1 MMGPD
6 RFPFPTLPSRP
17 SAPGRAGPDKDD
29 SGGGSPV
36 KFRVERDVLA
46 DAVAWTARSLPARPP
61 APVLAGLLLRAED
74 GLLSISGFDYEVSAR
89 SEVAADVEQA
99 GSALV
104 SGKLLAEIARAL
116 PNRPVEIGTEGS
128 KVMLVCGTSRFT
140 LQTMPVD
147 DYPALPQMP
156 EASGAISGPT
166 LAAAVA
172 QVAVAAGKDD
182 TLPFLTGVRVEINGD
197 TLRLAATDRYRLAV
211 REILWKPENPD
222 AESVALVPA
231 KTLHDIAKSLT
242 SGEWVTLALSG
253 QDGSVGDGLFGFEA
267 GGRRTTTRL
276 LDGEF
281 IKYNALFP
289 AEYTGAAV
297 IETAQL
303 IEGVK
308 RVALVAERNTPI
320 RLSFSTGQVTLEAG
334 SGDEAQASESM
345 DAIFDEADISLA
357 FNPGYLLE
365 GLVAI
370 DSPYAQLSYTTSTK
384 PAVIT
389 GRPAADAEHDPAYR
403 YLIMPIRLSG

>member
-1 MMGPD
+1 M
-6 RFPFPTLPSRP
+6 
-17 SAPGRAGPDKDD
+17 
-29 SGGGSPV
+29 

-61 APVLAGLLLRAED
+61 VPVLAGLLLRAEND
-74 GLLSISGFDYEVSAR
+74 QLTISGFDYEVSAR
-89 SEVAADVEQA
+89 SLADAQIEQE

-116 PNRPVEIGTEGS
+116 PNRPVEVSTDGS
-128 KVMLVCGTSRFT
+128 KVLLVCGSSRFT

-147 DYPALPQMP
+147 DYPALPDMP
-156 EASGAISGPT
+156 MSSGAISGASF
-166 LAAAVA
+166 AAAVA

-182 TLPFLTGVRVEINGD
+182 SLPFLTGVRVEINGD

-211 REILWKPENPD
+211 RELQWKPEQAD
-222 AESVALVPA
+222 AEAVALVPA
-231 KTLHDIAKSLT
+231 RTLNEIAKSLT
-242 SGEWVTLALSG
+242 SGEWVTVALASDKGAG
-253 QDGSVGDGLFGFEA
+253 QGLIGFET

-276 LDGEF
+276 LEGEF

-297 IETAQL
+297 IETTAL
-303 IEGVK
+303 IEAVK

-320 RLSFSTGQVTLEAG
+320 RLSFSTGEVTLEAG
-334 SGDEAQASESM
+334 SGDEAQASETM
-345 DAIFDEADISLA
+345 DADFDEADISLA

-365 GLVAI
+365 GLGAI
-370 DSPYAQLSYTTSTK
+370 DAPFAQLSYTTSTK
-384 PAVIT
+384 PAVLT

>member
-1 MMGPD
+1 
-6 RFPFPTLPSRP
+6 
-17 SAPGRAGPDKDD
+17 
-29 SGGGSPV
+29 
-36 KFRVERDVLA
+36 VLA

-61 APVLAGLLLRAED
+61 VPVLAGLLLRAEND
-74 GLLSISGFDYEVSAR
+74 QLTISGFDYEVSAR
-89 SEVAADVEQA
+89 SLAEAQIEQE

-116 PNRPVEIGTEGS
+116 PNRPVEVSTDGS
-128 KVMLVCGTSRFT
+128 KVLLVCGSSRFT

-147 DYPALPQMP
+147 DYPALPDMP
-156 EASGAISGPT
+156 MSSGAISGASF
-166 LAAAVA
+166 AAAVA

-182 TLPFLTGVRVEINGD
+182 SLPFLTGVRVEITGD

-211 REILWKPENPD
+211 RELQWKPEQAD
-222 AESVALVPA
+222 AEAVALVPA
-231 KTLHDIAKSLT
+231 RTLNEIAKSLT
-242 SGEWVTLALSG
+242 SGEWVTVALASDKGAG
-253 QDGSVGDGLFGFEA
+253 QGLIGFET

-276 LDGEF
+276 LEGEF

-297 IETAQL
+297 IETTAL
-303 IEGVK
+303 IEAVK

-320 RLSFSTGQVTLEAG
+320 RLSFSTGEVTLEAG
-334 SGDEAQASESM
+334 SGDEAQASETM
-345 DAIFDEADISLA
+345 DADFDEADISLA

-365 GLVAI
+365 GLGAI
-370 DSPYAQLSYTTSTK
+370 DAPFAQLSYTTSTK
-384 PAVIT
+384 PAVLT

>member
-1 MMGPD
+1 
-6 RFPFPTLPSRP
+6 
-17 SAPGRAGPDKDD
+17 
-29 SGGGSPV
+29 V

-61 APVLAGLLLRAED
+61 VPVLAGLLLRAE
-74 GLLSISGFDYEVSAR
+74 GEQLTISGFDYEVSAR
-89 SEVAADVEQA
+89 SLAGAQIEQE

-116 PNRPVEIGTEGS
+116 PNRPVEVSTDGS
-128 KVMLVCGTSRFT
+128 KVLLVCGSSRFT

-147 DYPALPQMP
+147 DYPSLPDMP
-156 EASGAISGPT
+156 MASGAISGASF
-166 LAAAVA
+166 AAAVA

-182 TLPFLTGVRVEINGD
+182 SLPFLTGVRVEITGD
-197 TLRLAATDRYRLAV
+197 TVRLAATDRYRLAV
-211 REILWKPENPD
+211 RELMWKPEQAD
-222 AESVALVPA
+222 AEAVALVPA
-231 KTLHDIAKSLT
+231 RTLNEIAKSLT
-242 SGEWVTLALSG
+242 SGEWVTIALASDKGAG
-253 QDGSVGDGLFGFEA
+253 QGLIGFET

-276 LDGEF
+276 LEGEF

-297 IETAQL
+297 IETSPL
-303 IEGVK
+303 IEAVK

-320 RLSFSTGQVTLEAG
+320 RLSFSTGEVTLEAG
-334 SGDEAQASESM
+334 SGDEAQASETM
-345 DAIFDEADISLA
+345 DADFDEADISLA

-365 GLVAI
+365 GLGAI
-370 DSPYAQLSYTTSTK
+370 DAPFAQLSYTTSTK
-384 PAVIT
+384 PAVLT

>member
-1 MMGPD
+1 M
-6 RFPFPTLPSRP
+6 
-17 SAPGRAGPDKDD
+17 
-29 SGGGSPV
+29 

-61 APVLAGLLLRAED
+61 VPVLAGLLLRAEQD
-74 GLLSISGFDYEVSAR
+74 QLTISGFDYEVSAR
-89 SEVAADVEQA
+89 SLAGAQVDQE

-116 PNRPVEIGTEGS
+116 PNRPVEVSTDGS
-128 KVMLVCGTSRFT
+128 KVLLVCGTSRFT

-147 DYPALPQMP
+147 DYPSLPDMP
-156 EASGAISGPT
+156 VSSGAISGSSF
-166 LAAAVA
+166 AAAVA

-182 TLPFLTGVRVEINGD
+182 SLPFLTGVRVEINGD

-211 REILWKPENPD
+211 RELQWKPEQ
-222 AESVALVPA
+222 AEAEAVALVPA
-231 KTLHDIAKSLT
+231 RTLNEIAKSLT
-242 SGEWVTLALSG
+242 SGEWVTVALASDKNAG
-253 QDGSVGDGLFGFEA
+253 QGLIGFET

-276 LDGEF
+276 LEGEF

-297 IETAQL
+297 IETAPL
-303 IEGVK
+303 IEAVK

-320 RLSFSTGQVTLEAG
+320 RLSFSTGEVTLEAG
-334 SGDEAQASESM
+334 SGDEAQASETM
-345 DAIFDEADISLA
+345 DADFDEADISLA

-365 GLVAI
+365 GLGAI
-370 DSPYAQLSYTTSTK
+370 DAPFAQLSYTTSTK
-384 PAVIT
+384 PAVLT

>member
-1 MMGPD
+1 M
-6 RFPFPTLPSRP
+6 
-17 SAPGRAGPDKDD
+17 
-29 SGGGSPV
+29 

-61 APVLAGLLLRAED
+61 VPVLAGLLLRAEQD
-74 GLLSISGFDYEVSAR
+74 QLTISGFDYEVSAR
-89 SEVAADVEQA
+89 SHVAAQVDQD

-116 PNRPVEIGTEGS
+116 PNRPVEVSTDGS
-128 KVMLVCGTSRFT
+128 KVLLVCSSSRFT

-147 DYPALPQMP
+147 DYPSLPDMP
-156 EASGAISGPT
+156 VASGAISGSAF
-166 LAAAVA
+166 AAAVA

-182 TLPFLTGVRVEINGD
+182 SLPFLTGVRVEINGD

-211 REILWKPENPD
+211 RELQWKPEQAD
-222 AESVALVPA
+222 AEAVALVPA
-231 KTLHDIAKSLT
+231 RTLNEIAKSLT
-242 SGEWVTLALSG
+242 SGEWVTVALASDKSAG
-253 QDGSVGDGLFGFEA
+253 QGLIGFET

-276 LDGEF
+276 LEGEF

-297 IETAQL
+297 IETAPL

-320 RLSFSTGQVTLEAG
+320 RLSFSTGEVTLEAG
-334 SGDEAQASESM
+334 SGDEAQASETM
-345 DAIFDEADISLA
+345 DADFDEADISLA

-365 GLVAI
+365 GLGAI
-370 DSPYAQLSYTTSTK
+370 DAPFAQLSYTTSTK
-384 PAVIT
+384 PAVLT

>member
-1 MMGPD
+1 M
-6 RFPFPTLPSRP
+6 
-17 SAPGRAGPDKDD
+17 
-29 SGGGSPV
+29 

-61 APVLAGLLLRAED
+61 VPVLAGLLLRAEND
-74 GLLSISGFDYEVSAR
+74 QLTISGFDYEVSAR
-89 SEVAADVEQA
+89 SLADAQIEQE

-116 PNRPVEIGTEGS
+116 PNRPVEVSTDGS
-128 KVMLVCGTSRFT
+128 KVLLVCGSSRFT

-147 DYPALPQMP
+147 DYPALPDMP
-156 EASGAISGPT
+156 MSSGAISGASF
-166 LAAAVA
+166 AAAVA

-182 TLPFLTGVRVEINGD
+182 SLPFLTGVRVEITGD

-211 REILWKPENPD
+211 RELQWKPEQAD
-222 AESVALVPA
+222 AEAVALVPA
-231 KTLHDIAKSLT
+231 RTLNEIAKSLT
-242 SGEWVTLALSG
+242 SGEWVTVALASDKGAG
-253 QDGSVGDGLFGFEA
+253 QGLIGFET

-276 LDGEF
+276 LEGEF

-297 IETAQL
+297 IETTAL
-303 IEGVK
+303 IEAVK

-320 RLSFSTGQVTLEAG
+320 RLSFSTGEVTLEAG
-334 SGDEAQASESM
+334 SGDEAQASETM
-345 DAIFDEADISLA
+345 DADFDEADISLA

-365 GLVAI
+365 GLGAI
-370 DSPYAQLSYTTSTK
+370 DAPFAQLSYTTSTK
-384 PAVIT
+384 PAVLT

>member
-1 MMGPD
+1 
-6 RFPFPTLPSRP
+6 
-17 SAPGRAGPDKDD
+17 
-29 SGGGSPV
+29 V

-61 APVLAGLLLRAED
+61 VPVLAGLLLRAEND
-74 GLLSISGFDYEVSAR
+74 QLTISGFDYEVSAR
-89 SEVAADVEQA
+89 SLADAQIEQE

-116 PNRPVEIGTEGS
+116 PNRPVEVSTDGS
-128 KVMLVCGTSRFT
+128 KVLLVCGSSRFT

-147 DYPALPQMP
+147 DYPALPDMP
-156 EASGAISGPT
+156 MSSGAISGASF
-166 LAAAVA
+166 AAAVA

-182 TLPFLTGVRVEINGD
+182 SLPFLTGVRVEITGD

-211 REILWKPENPD
+211 RELQWKPEQAD
-222 AESVALVPA
+222 AEAVALVPA
-231 KTLHDIAKSLT
+231 RTLNEIAKSLT
-242 SGEWVTLALSG
+242 SGEWVTVALASDKGAG
-253 QDGSVGDGLFGFEA
+253 QGLIGFET

-276 LDGEF
+276 LEGEF

-297 IETAQL
+297 IETTAL
-303 IEGVK
+303 IEAVK

-320 RLSFSTGQVTLEAG
+320 RLSFSTGEVTLEAG
-334 SGDEAQASESM
+334 SGDEAQASETM
-345 DAIFDEADISLA
+345 DADFDEADISLA

-365 GLVAI
+365 GLGAI
-370 DSPYAQLSYTTSTK
+370 DAPFAQLSYTTSTK
-384 PAVIT
+384 PAVLT